1 MKLISVLGSADKT
14 DVNPSNN
21 KIFNVLNISDVP
33 SSVLATE
40 GETAGI

>member
-1 MKLISVLGSADKT
+1 MKVVSVLGSADKREL
-14 DVNPSNN
+14 NQSNK

-33 SSVLATE
+33 SSVLAPE